1 MAFFFLEA
9 FRAKAVREGQQGV
22 CAERVSADWAR
33 ILIRRK
39 RYCNCRCQGQAQ
51 GVQGGGWIAVAL
63 AVAGA
68 GRGEKSFQLA
78 LDKSFFIFKPYDS
91 TTTTTTTDHDSNRP
105 RSKMGDAM
113 RCGAVY
119 NDGRIH
125 RSCCCY
131 VI

>member
-91 TTTTTTTDHDSNRP
+91 TTTTTTTDHAQRW
-105 RSKMGDAM
+105 AM
-113 RCGAVY
+113 QCAAARCTMTGGYTEAAAVM
-119 NDGRIH
+119 
-125 RSCCCY
+125 
-131 VI
+131 